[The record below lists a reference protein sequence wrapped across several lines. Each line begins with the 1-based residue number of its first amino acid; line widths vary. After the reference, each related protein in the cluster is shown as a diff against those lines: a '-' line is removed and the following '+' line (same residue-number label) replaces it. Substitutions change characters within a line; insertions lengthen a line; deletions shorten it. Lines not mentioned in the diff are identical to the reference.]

1 VTVEDAEITSDA
13 LKLKLATVPNAPL
26 QLELSDRF
34 HTTGDVVLREGS
46 IVLNKKTFEIDEGLV
61 RLRDEDTGNP
71 YVNLTAHWEATSGSR
86 VFVDY
91 IGFLKPIT
99 DDKIHFRSDPPLSQQ
114 EIVALLVFGDSS
126 ANATNLAGTVGST
139 FASGFAN
146 DLIGTAFG
154 GVLRDV
160 LALNVSATD
169 SGGYLGAQVKLS
181 DKFRFGGS
189 VEQVQETEAGDTT
202 VQRTGNCG
210 DLYFD
215 YKMTSNWSLRGSGGY
230 CGYQDQQGNEKCQN
244 DPCN

>member
-1 VTVEDAEITSDA
+1 M
-13 LKLKLATVPNAPL
+13 
-26 QLELSDRF
+26 
-34 HTTGDVVLREGS
+34 
-46 IVLNKKTFEIDEGLV
+46 
-61 RLRDEDTGNP
+61 
-71 YVNLTAHWEATSGSR
+71 
-86 VFVDY
+86 
-91 IGFLKPIT
+91 KPIT

-126 ANATNLAGTVGST
+126 ATATNLAGTVGST

-189 VEQVQETEAGDTT
+189 VEQVQERSTRARECRHR
-202 VQRTGNCG
+202 QCG
-210 DLYFD
+210 TLLRLQVHQH
-215 YKMTSNWSLRGSGGY
+215 WSLRGSAGY
-230 CGYQDQQGNEKCQN
+230 CGYQVSGGTDRTATAYARPGGAWRSVT
-244 DPCN
+244 DRIFSRARRA